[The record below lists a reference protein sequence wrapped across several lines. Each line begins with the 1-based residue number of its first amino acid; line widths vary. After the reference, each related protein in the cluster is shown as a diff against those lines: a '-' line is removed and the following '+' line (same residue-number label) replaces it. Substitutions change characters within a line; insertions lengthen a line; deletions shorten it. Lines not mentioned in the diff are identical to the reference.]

1 LANIF
6 LKNAEIMERNGVID
20 LDMALKIIYKFL
32 GEEDHH
38 TCQVTYE
45 QYQNFKKL
53 PIIREC
59 MILKRNQNEYD
70 EYKEEMQKAID
81 LAEKNTTHIHK
92 LSQIVK

>member
-1 LANIF
+1 M
-6 LKNAEIMERNGVID
+6 KRNGMINS
-20 LDMALKIIYKFL
+20 DMALKIIYKFL

-45 QYQNFKKL
+45 QYQNFKNL

-59 MILKRNQNEYD
+59 MIVKRNQRGYD
-70 EYKEEMQKAID
+70 EYKEEMQRAID
-81 LAEKNTTHIHK
+81 LAEKNTTHIHN